1 MPAQFANPQIISNGL
16 VLCLDAGDV
25 MSISASGTTW
35 NDMSFFNNSGSL
47 LGGAFYTS
55 SNNGAVFFD
64 GSDDRVYIN
73 NSDSINFSSSQ
84 QYTVM
89 AMIYPYGGGTTWH
102 GVFSKGNLQQYALT
116 INSAG
121 AYLHYETNQSGY
133 GPLDSSVNTIIY
145 NTWQHVAV
153 RYNGSTK
160 TTWRNGVI
168 VATQVAPGLS
178 STSNTEELRIGE
190 GNNGESYRG
199 LISVVHDYNRALSDL
214 EIQQNYNAL
223 KSRFG
228 LS

>member
-1 MPAQFANPQIISNGL
+1 MPAQFANPQININGL
-16 VLCLDAGDV
+16 VTVLDGIDP
-25 MSISASGTTW
+25 MSITASSTTW
-35 NDMSFFNNSGSL
+35 NDLSFYNNNGTL
-47 LGGAFYTS
+47 LGGAYYTS
-55 SNNGAVFFD
+55 SGLGAVFFD

-102 GVFSKGNLQQYALT
+102 GIFSKGNNQQYALT

-133 GPLDSSVNTIIY
+133 AALNSTPGDIIY

-153 RYNGSTK
+153 RYDGSTK
-160 TTWRNGVI
+160 TIWRNGVI
-168 VATQVAPGLS
+168 VATQVAPGLT
-178 STSNTEELRIGE
+178 STSNTEELRLGE

-199 LISVVHDYNRALSDL
+199 LISAFHNYNRALSSL
-214 EIQQNYNAL
+214 EINETFNAL
-223 KSRFG
+223 RTRYG
-228 LS
+228 I

>member
-1 MPAQFANPQIISNGL
+1 MPVQFSNPQIVSNGL
-16 VLCLDAGDV
+16 VLCLDAGDI
-25 MSISASGTTW
+25 MSISASSTTW
-35 NDMSFFNNSGSL
+35 NDMSFFNNNGSL
-47 LGGAFYTS
+47 LGGAYYTS

-64 GSDDRVYIN
+64 GTDDRVYIN

-102 GVFSKGNLQQYALT
+102 GIFSKGNLQQYALT

-133 GPLDSSVNTIIY
+133 GFMNSDLNTITY
-145 NTWQHVAV
+145 NAWQYVAV
-153 RYNGSTK
+153 RYDGSTK
-160 TTWRNGVI
+160 TIWKNGTI
-168 VATQVAPGLS
+168 IATQVAPGLV

-190 GNNGESYRG
+190 GNNVESYRG
-199 LISVVHDYNRALSDL
+199 LISVVHNYNRALSNL
-214 EIQQNYNAL
+214 EIQQNYDAL

-228 LS
+228 LT

>member
-1 MPAQFANPQIISNGL
+1 MPAQFANPQININGL
-16 VLCLDAGDV
+16 VTVLDGIDP
-25 MSISASGTTW
+25 MSITASSTTW
-35 NDMSFFNNSGSL
+35 NDLSFYNNNGTL
-47 LGGAFYTS
+47 LGGAYYTS
-55 SNNGAVFFD
+55 SGLGAVFFD

-102 GVFSKGNLQQYALT
+102 GIFSKGNNQQYALT

-133 GPLDSSVNTIIY
+133 AALNSTPGDIIY

-153 RYNGSTK
+153 RYDGSTK
-160 TTWRNGVI
+160 TIWRNGVI
-168 VATQVAPGLS
+168 VATQVAPGLV
-178 STSNTEELRIGE
+178 STSNTEELRLGE

-199 LISVVHDYNRALSDL
+199 LISAFHNYNRALSSL
-214 EIQQNYNAL
+214 EINETFNAL
-223 KSRFG
+223 RTRYG
-228 LS
+228 I